1 MFPLTTFIRLTIM
14 NNNRLILLLYTCS
27 ILYIAVYRFIIFFRD
42 GVGEGGQ
49 IINKGATICHLN
61 KIPSYDFS
69 KAVLSLIY
77 SCIFNICDFLGDREF
92 KHIFFVSKPKK
103 QIVDTR
109 TTLI

>member
-1 MFPLTTFIRLTIM
+1 MS
-14 NNNRLILLLYTCS
+14 S

-92 KHIFFVSKPKK
+92 KHIFFVKLLANRKK